1 VFAEIDAAVFLIEG
15 WGGMT
20 GEGRRGIKAVE
31 VAGQILDHLARAQTS
46 VALRDLAAAGRMSPG
61 KVHRYLASFLASGFA
76 RQDPDT
82 RQYALGPLAM
92 RLGLA
97 ALNSYQPLRDAIA
110 LQHELRDRFDE
121 TFVLSVW
128 GAQGP
133 TIVHVEESSQPIIM
147 TMRVGAV
154 LPILATASGLAFA
167 AFLPRH
173 FTEPLIRTAI
183 KAKDGLNLF
192 ARDFATVDRLIVQ
205 VRKQGYA
212 FNEGHLLPGVSAV
225 AFPLFDRA
233 KTLVGV
239 LAVMGRHERVNPRDG
254 AEMVAYLKKATS
266 KFSPWGQVPVSV
278 SGP

>member
-1 VFAEIDAAVFLIEG
+1 VGQA
-15 WGGMT
+15 
-20 GEGRRGIKAVE
+20 RR
-31 VAGQILDHLARAQTS
+31 
-46 VALRDLAAAGRMSPG
+46 
-61 KVHRYLASFLASGFA
+61 
-76 RQDPDT
+76 
-82 RQYALGPLAM
+82 YALGPLAM

-97 ALNSYQPLRDAIA
+97 ALNSYQPLRDSIA

-133 TIVHVEESSQPIIM
+133 TVVHVEESSQPIIM
-147 TMRVGAV
+147 TMRVGAS
-154 LPILATASGLAFA
+154 LPILATASGLAFV

-183 KAKDGLNLF
+183 KTEDGSNPF
-192 ARDFATVDRLIVQ
+192 ARDLAAIGQLIAQ

-233 KTLVGV
+233 TTLVAV

-254 AEMVAYLKKATS
+254 AEMVAYLKEAARN
-266 KFSPWGQVPVSV
+266 FGQ
-278 SGP
+278 

>member
-1 VFAEIDAAVFLIEG
+1 MA
-15 WGGMT
+15 GG
-20 GEGRRGIKAVE
+20 GRRGIKAVE
-31 VAGQILDHLARAQTS
+31 VAGRILDHLARVQTS

-61 KVHRYLASFLASGFA
+61 KVHRYLASFLTSGLA

-97 ALNSYQPLRDAIA
+97 ALNAYQPLRDALA
-110 LQHELRDRFDE
+110 LQHELRDSFDE

-147 TMRVGAV
+147 TMRVGAA

-173 FTEPLIRTAI
+173 FTAPLIRAAI
-183 KAKDGLNLF
+183 RADDGLNLF
-192 ARDFATVDRLIVQ
+192 ARDLAAIDRLIEQ

-212 FNEGHLLPGVSAV
+212 FNEGHLLPGVSAI

-233 KTLVGV
+233 KTLVAV
-239 LAVMGRHERVNPRDG
+239 LAVMGRHEQVNPRDG
-254 AEMVAYLKKATS
+254 AEMIAYLKRATRN
-266 KFSPWGQVPVSV
+266 FGQ
-278 SGP
+278 